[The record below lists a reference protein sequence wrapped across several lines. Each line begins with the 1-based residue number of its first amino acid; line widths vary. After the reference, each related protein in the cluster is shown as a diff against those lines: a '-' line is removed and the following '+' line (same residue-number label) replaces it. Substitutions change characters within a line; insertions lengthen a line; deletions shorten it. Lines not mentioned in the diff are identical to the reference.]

1 MTGFCSRCGR
11 DRPIGVAGSSC
22 AKGGD
27 CDWVTAP
34 STENSLFV
42 EGNLVAFRFEGVH
55 GYMIGQIA
63 HVTADDIHL
72 VEAYSINYLGPAA
85 AGIVAESFGRVVV
98 NRTQFTFATECSID
112 VYKAV
117 KARASD
123 RDSAPEKAES

>member
-34 STENSLFV
+34 PTENSLFV

-72 VEAYSINYLGPAA
+72 VEAYGVHYLGPTTAIIA
-85 AGIVAESFGRVVV
+85 QSFGRTVV
-98 NRTQFTFATECSID
+98 NRTRFTFATECS
-112 VYKAV
+112 VEAHKAAQV
-117 KARASD
+117 RASAQE
-123 RDSAPEKAES
+123 SPPEEAES